1 MRTITVDGIDFE
13 WKCGKSFIRVRGNG
27 HVQDVQ
33 LENFIV
39 DVSGGTIKEREA
51 YAKVH
56 LTKGKRFFGIE
67 PSDVV
72 RFIRLHGWL
81 NPKEGA
87 SVQG

>member
-1 MRTITVDGIDFE
+1 MRTINVEGIDFE
-13 WKCGKSFIRVRGNG
+13 WKCGKRFIRIRGNG

-39 DVSGGTIKEREA
+39 DVSGGTISEREA

-56 LTKGKRFFGIE
+56 LAGGHRNFGIE

-81 NPKEGA
+81 NPHEDA
-87 SVQG
+87 RA